1 MANGSFSSTVANGYM
16 TKYANL
22 VVDCIPKASGEFNQ
36 IPVETV
42 KSDRYEW
49 RLKVKGGTS
58 MGNTVEN
65 ADFQPPD
72 SPTNVTTFSG
82 FAIAHS
88 NHQLSDIA
96 KAVIDGSETNFFNA
110 LNFLAEDAMDQ
121 MLLFREGFLYG
132 NGTGEV
138 GTVAS
143 VSAPNVRIV
152 GYANGRS
159 INPSTLLMDGAVYEV
174 MDTTLA
180 TSRGFFTQV
189 SRNNVPQ
196 TSNTSID
203 VVSSGLPAGTV
214 AGDRIFWVGQGNA
227 TSRGRAPQGLNSL
240 IDNTITGTFQ
250 GIDFTTGNGILAQK
264 WVSSVDS
271 GGGTLR
277 ALTPTILMNALQ
289 AQAEVY
295 TGRSIDSVGKN
306 LKWIA
311 HPAQALPFYNMFP
324 GSASPNT
331 PHVSRPDDQKMGNM
345 SRTFAGPLGEI
356 SLSFRREC
364 PQSTI
369 YGADYSNLVNAER
382 IKLDWRDKNIFML
395 NPNSA
400 NSVAQLYGAFQLC
413 VKERRH
419 MVRIDDL
426 SYTIRNGNRG

>member
-1 MANGSFSSTVANGYM
+1 MANGSFSSAVANGYM
-16 TKYANL
+16 TKYAKL

-72 SPTNVTTFSG
+72 SPTNLTTFSG
-82 FAIAHS
+82 FTIFHS

-110 LNFLAEDAMDQ
+110 LNFLSEDAMDQ
-121 MLLFREGFLYG
+121 ALLYREGFLYG

-143 VSAPNVRIV
+143 VSGANVRIL

-174 MDTTLA
+174 VDSTLT

-189 SRNNVPQ
+189 NRNNVPQ

-203 VVSSGLPAGTV
+203 VVTGGLPAGTT
-214 AGDRIFWVGQGNA
+214 AGDRIFWVGQGNI
-227 TSRGRAPQGLNSL
+227 TSRGRAPQGLGSL
-240 IDNTITGTFQ
+240 IDNSITGTFQ
-250 GIDFTTGNGILAQK
+250 GVDMTTSVLGQK

-271 GGGTLR
+271 GGGSPR

-295 TGRSIDSVGKN
+295 TGRSIDGNVGSN
-306 LKWIA
+306 LKWLA
-311 HPAQALPFYNMFP
+311 NPAQALPFYNMFP

-331 PHVSRPDDQKMGNM
+331 PFVTRPDDQKMGNM

-356 SLSFRREC
+356 KLSFRREC

-369 YGADYSNLVNAER
+369 YGVDYSNLVNAER
-382 IKLDWRDKNIFML
+382 IKLDWRDKSIFML